1 MKKRTDKY
9 KKSKLKIF
17 FQFLLLLI
25 IICLIVLVW
34 ARFISTNGL
43 KVNEIKIID
52 EKLPESFQGFK
63 VVHFSD
69 MHYGKTIDKGSLEK
83 IVDKINYIVPDLV
96 LFTGDL
102 IDKDIEITDEVINDL
117 TSVLGKIDATH
128 GKYSVKG
135 NHDYTSDSFIEIM
148 ENSEFIILENS
159 YDLVYNDINEYI
171 YLGGLSSSIK
181 TEIDYNKALGY
192 FNQENINK
200 EVFSIMMFHEPDNV
214 DKLIEF
220 QNIDLALAGHSHGGQ
235 IRLPFIGALFK
246 VNGALKYPNDYYMVN
261 DTELY
266 VSYGLGTSNYPFRFM
281 NKPSINFYRLYNR

>member
-1 MKKRTDKY
+1 MRKRTDKY

-83 IVDKINYIVPDLV
+83 IVDKINFIVPDLV

>member
-1 MKKRTDKY
+1 MRKRTDKY

-17 FQFLLLLI
+17 FQFLFLLI

-83 IVDKINYIVPDLV
+83 IVDKINFIVPDLV